1 MLKFLGVASFV
12 LGLATLV
19 PSADAHFRHWWCD
32 GCHTFRLGY
41 HRSGPPYGPHF
52 GFYTYAGD
60 PFARDDYYDGR
71 RCYYL
76 HRHDFCRGPRPLEWL
91 RFR

>member
-1 MLKFLGVASFV
+1 MLKFIGVASFV

-19 PSADAHFRHWWCD
+19 PSADAHFPRRWCQ
-32 GCHTFRLGY
+32 GCHTFHLGY
-41 HRSGPPYGPHF
+41 HRYGPPYGPHF

-76 HRHDFCRGPRPLEWL
+76 HHHDFCRGPKPLDWL

>member
-1 MLKFLGVASFV
+1 MLKFVRIAG
-12 LGLATLV
+12 LV
-19 PSADAHFRHWWCD
+19 PGLLAVMPSAEAHYWHHRYEH
-32 GCHTFRLGY
+32 HFRLGY
-41 HRSGPPYGPHF
+41 HRAGPPHGYRF
-52 GFYTYAGD
+52 GFATYAGD

-76 HRHDFCRGPRPLEWL
+76 HHRDFCRGPRSLDWL

>member
-1 MLKFLGVASFV
+1 MLKILGLASFV
-12 LGLATLV
+12 LGLAIMV
-19 PSADAHFRHWWCD
+19 PVADARHRSN
-32 GCHTFRLGY
+32 GCCFKLGY
-41 HRSGPPYGPHF
+41 HRYGPPYGPRF
-52 GFYTYAGD
+52 GFATYAGD

-76 HRHDFCRGPRPLEWL
+76 HRRDFCRGPRPLDWL